1 MDLVISISSLAG
13 LLLLGLVL
21 KPFFSHLRFPFEAL
35 LLLLGFA
42 FSSLI
47 VDADELGL
55 HSGIFRDLVFYVF
68 LPVLIFSA
76 AYSMDVPRF
85 GRNLFGI
92 ILLALPLALISLAFS
107 TVLIYYG
114 MSHPAGFPWIAAL
127 LTGTMLIATHS
138 QALQQVFTHLNLPP
152 DLRTLIRGEGLLN
165 NAFAIVLFTLLLAF
179 ALEPDLTLGPEEIAL
194 YIVWEVVGGAIIG
207 VTIGFFSLIF
217 LRVRQPSPHEVAL
230 FTLVTAYMAYLV
242 ADYVLNVSGV
252 LSVLAAAL
260 IMGRTMHQDLDA
272 PQDHFVD
279 EFWRLMATLAESMLF
294 LMLGLSISIDMFSDR
309 YLAIMIGIGAVIL
322 ARIAGLTLVMP
333 LLTRTNKAL
342 KKLPDHNIL
351 YFSNARG
358 AVTVGLALS
367 VPIALD
373 YWWTIE
379 SIGFGVVLFSVLVQA
394 PLLELWRQ
402 KKLKNG
408 KEVVDPD
415 DLD

>member
-1 MDLVISISSLAG
+1 MELVVPISCLAG

-21 KPFFSHLRFPFEAL
+21 KPLFSRLKFPFEAL

-42 FSSLI
+42 FSGLVI
-47 VDADELGL
+47 DADQLGL
-55 HSGIFRDLVFYVF
+55 HGGILRDLVFYVF

-76 AYSMDVPRF
+76 AYRMDVPRF
-85 GRNLFGI
+85 GRNLSGI

-114 MSHPAGFPWIAAL
+114 MGHPAGFPWIAAL
-127 LTGTMLIATHS
+127 LAGTMLIATTS
-138 QALQQVFTHLNLPP
+138 QALQQAFAHLNLPP

-165 NAFAIVLFTLLLAF
+165 NALAIVLFTLLLAF
-179 ALEPDLTLGPEEIAL
+179 ALEPDLALGPGEIAL
-194 YIVWEVVGGAIIG
+194 YIIWEVLGGAVIG
-207 VTIGFFSLIF
+207 VVFGFFALVF

-242 ADYVLNVSGV
+242 ADHVLNVSGV
-252 LSVLAAAL
+252 LSVLATAL

-294 LMLGLSISIDMFSDR
+294 LMLGLSISVDMFSDR
-309 YLAIMIGIGAVIL
+309 WLAILIAIGAVIL

-333 LLTRTNKAL
+333 LLTRTNKTL
-342 KKLPDHNIL
+342 KKLPERNIL

-358 AVTVGLALS
+358 AVAVGLALS

-394 PLLELWRQ
+394 PLLDLWRRE
-402 KKLKNG
+402 KLKQD
-408 KEVVDPD
+408 KKAADPVDPD
-415 DLD
+415 

>member
-1 MDLVISISSLAG
+1 VDLVVLISSLAG

-21 KPFFSHLRFPFEAL
+21 KPLSSRLKFPFEAL
-35 LLLLGFA
+35 LLLLGFV

-47 VDADELGL
+47 IDADQLGL
-55 HSGIFRDLVFYVF
+55 HSGVLRDLVFYVF
-68 LPVLIFSA
+68 LPILIFSA
-76 AYSMDVPRF
+76 AYSMDSPRF

-92 ILLALPLALISLAFS
+92 LLLALPLALISLVFT
-107 TVLIYYG
+107 TVLVYYG
-114 MSHPAGFPWIAAL
+114 MGHPAGFPWIAAL

-138 QALQQVFTHLNLPP
+138 QALQQVFKHLNLPP

-165 NAFAIVLFTLLLAF
+165 NALGIVLFTLLLAF
-179 ALEPDLTLGPEEIAL
+179 ALEPDLNLGAQEIAL
-194 YIVWEVVGGAIIG
+194 YIVWEVLGGAIVG
-207 VTIGFFSLIF
+207 VGIGFFALIF
-217 LRVRQPSPHEVAL
+217 LRVRNPSPHEVAL

-252 LSVLAAAL
+252 LSVLATAL

-272 PQDHFVD
+272 PRDHFVD

-294 LMLGLSISIDMFSDR
+294 LMLGLSISIDIFSER
-309 YLAIMIGIGAVIL
+309 YLAILIGIGAVIL
-322 ARIAGLTLVMP
+322 ARIAGLALVMP

-358 AVTVGLALS
+358 AVTIGLALS
-367 VPIALD
+367 VPIGLD

-379 SIGFGVVLFSVLVQA
+379 SIGFGVVLFSVLIQA
-394 PLLELWRQ
+394 PLLEFWRQ
-402 KKLKNG
+402 KKMK
-408 KEVVDPD
+408 KAADPA
-415 DLD
+415 DLN

>member
-1 MDLVISISSLAG
+1 M
-13 LLLLGLVL
+13 
-21 KPFFSHLRFPFEAL
+21 
-35 LLLLGFA
+35 
-42 FSSLI
+42 
-47 VDADELGL
+47 
-55 HSGIFRDLVFYVF
+55 
-68 LPVLIFSA
+68 
-76 AYSMDVPRF
+76 
-85 GRNLFGI
+85 
-92 ILLALPLALISLAFS
+92 
-107 TVLIYYG
+107 
-114 MSHPAGFPWIAAL
+114 
-127 LTGTMLIATHS
+127 
-138 QALQQVFTHLNLPP
+138 
-152 DLRTLIRGEGLLN
+152 
-165 NAFAIVLFTLLLAF
+165 
-179 ALEPDLTLGPEEIAL
+179 
-194 YIVWEVVGGAIIG
+194 
-207 VTIGFFSLIF
+207 TIGFFSLIF

-309 YLAIMIGIGAVIL
+309 YLAILIGIGAIIL

-379 SIGFGVVLFSVLVQA
+379 AIGFGVVLFSVLVQA
-394 PLLELWRQ
+394 PLLELWKQ

>member
-1 MDLVISISSLAG
+1 MDLVLLISSLAG

-21 KPFFSHLRFPFEAL
+21 KPLFSHLKFPFEAL

-47 VDADELGL
+47 IDADQLGL
-55 HSGIFRDLVFYVF
+55 HSSILRDLVFYVF
-68 LPVLIFSA
+68 LPLLIFSA

-85 GRNLFGI
+85 GRNLAGI
-92 ILLALPLALISLAFS
+92 ILLALPLSLISLAFS

-114 MSHPAGFPWIAAL
+114 MGHPSGFPWIAAL
-127 LTGTMLIATHS
+127 LTGTMLIATTS

-179 ALEPDLTLGPEEIAL
+179 ALEPDLTLGPGEIAL
-194 YIVWEVVGGAIIG
+194 YIVWEVVGGAVIG
-207 VTIGFFSLIF
+207 VAIGFFALIF

-230 FTLVTAYMAYLV
+230 FTLITAYMAYLV

-252 LSVLAAAL
+252 LSVLATAL

-294 LMLGLSISIDMFSDR
+294 LMLGLSISIDMFSER
-309 YLAIMIGIGAVIL
+309 YLAILIGIGAVIL

-379 SIGFGVVLFSVLVQA
+379 AIGFGVVLFSVMVQA
-394 PLLELWRQ
+394 PLLEFWRQ
-402 KKLKNG
+402 KKLKR
-408 KEVVDPD
+408 EEEITDPD
-415 DLD
+415 